1 VHAVETYRL
10 CALIR
15 QTHPRRDS
23 AAERVGHEQL
33 SGIEV
38 WLAPK
43 WPKSERG
50 TALREKPIVVG
61 LVVHEPDNSTTSHDL
76 DDEFPERTDDSDA
89 SVEKNR
95 DGRGM
100 LERSSGVRK
109 TVGVPFGRGDQGGM
123 LGKAGFAAEG

>member
-1 VHAVETYRL
+1 MHAVETYRL

-50 TALREKPIVVG
+50 TALREEPIVVG

-89 SVEKNR
+89 SVETNR

-100 LERSSGVRK
+100 LQRSQRGQRNGWRTLRARGSRWHARQ
-109 TVGVPFGRGDQGGM
+109 GR
-123 LGKAGFAAEG
+123 LRC